1 FCDLL
6 RQRRAALAAARRDV
20 LPGRADDAYGVNAVV
35 LEEARVLD
43 GEDGLLHVGR
53 NLLELERDAPL
64 QSERA
69 DDGLTVVR
77 VDARD
82 DARPV
87 GRKRLDLFGCARVVE
102 TVGENDAGQT
112 ACGDCEQEDGR
123 EPEATQEVS
132 SLLRRAHET

>member
-1 FCDLL
+1 M
-6 RQRRAALAAARRDV
+6 
-20 LPGRADDAYGVNAVV
+20 

-53 NLLELERDAPL
+53 NLLELERDATL
-64 QSERA
+64 KCERA
-69 DDGLTVVR
+69 DDGLAVVR

-87 GRKRLDLFGCARVVE
+87 GRERLDLLGCARIVE
-102 TVGENDAGQT
+102 TVCEDDAGQT

-123 EPEATQEVS
+123 EPEATKEVA
-132 SLLRRAHET
+132 SLLRRAHGGASACVVVARLFG

>member
-1 FCDLL
+1 
-6 RQRRAALAAARRDV
+6 
-20 LPGRADDAYGVNAVV
+20 V

-53 NLLELERDAPL
+53 NLLEPERDAPL

-69 DDGLTVVR
+69 DDGLAVVR

-87 GRKRLDLFGCARVVE
+87 GCERLDLLGCARVVE
-102 TVGENDAGQT
+102 TVGEDDAGQT
-112 ACGDCEQEDGR
+112 ARGDCEQEDGR
-123 EPEATQEVS
+123 EPEATQEA
-132 SLLRRAHET
+132 SLLRRAHGGASACVVVARLFG